1 MARGFDSKS
10 VSDQQEEM
18 LRARERPTGAAPL
31 VSARRRTLELA
42 RRDLVRRLELAP
54 EPHKERMRAALADLD
69 AQIEKA

>member
-10 VSDQQEEM
+10 VADQQEEM
-18 LRARERPTGAAPL
+18 LRARERTGAAPL

-69 AQIEKA
+69 SQIEKA

>member
-18 LRARERPTGAAPL
+18 LRARERKDAAVPL
-31 VSARRRTLELA
+31 ISARRRTLELA

-54 EPHKERMRAALADLD
+54 ETHKGPMRAALADLE
-69 AQIEKA
+69 ARIEKA

>member
-18 LRARERPTGAAPL
+18 LRARERPSAGPL

-54 EPHKERMRAALADLD
+54 EPHKERMRAALADLE

>member
-18 LRARERPTGAAPL
+18 LRARERTTAAPL

-54 EPHKERMRAALADLD
+54 EPHKERMRAALADLE